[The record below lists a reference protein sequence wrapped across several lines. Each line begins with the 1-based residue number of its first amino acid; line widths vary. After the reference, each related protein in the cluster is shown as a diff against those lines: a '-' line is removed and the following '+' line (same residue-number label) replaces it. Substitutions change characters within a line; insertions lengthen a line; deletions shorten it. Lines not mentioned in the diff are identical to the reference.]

1 MKELAKLIII
11 LIKNQQEQ
19 LLEVITFW
27 RFKIYPRQIQ
37 TDINFQTAFD
47 TTLEFFI
54 SPHYYDWR
62 LELPHRLLVEVTLIT
77 IITRTVAASQL
88 FAIRIQLFAFQDSRI
103 SFITFQQNDVQE
115 LQTGIG
121 DRTIALSKNQEFKD
135 ATNRS
140 ISLNCVKHIKSNRI
154 VEVKIEQVQ
163 SQSIDF
169 SVSIYLDSQI
179 EYVRFNILLGTDQ
192 SLWSSS
198 VQAEIFNPPQ
208 YGNVYGNYDIQAEKQ
223 LF

>member
-1 MKELAKLIII
+1 MTSGGNHI
-11 LIKNQQEQ
+11 LE
-19 LLEVITFW
+19 
-27 RFKIYPRQIQ
+27 IQ
-37 TDINFQTAFD
+37 DISKTAFD
-47 TTLEFFI
+47 TTPEFFI
-54 SPHYYDWR
+54 SLHYYDWR
-62 LELPHRLLVEVTLIT
+62 LELPHRLLVEVTL
-77 IITRTVAASQL
+77 ITRTVAASQL

-103 SFITFQQNDVQE
+103 SVITFQQNNVYE

-121 DRTIALSKNQEFKD
+121 DRTIAFSKNQEFKD
-135 ATNRS
+135 ATNGS

-169 SVSIYLDSQI
+169 SVSIYQDSQI

-192 SLWSSS
+192 SLGSSS

-208 YGNVYGNYDIQAEKQ
+208 YGNVYGNYDIQADKQ